1 VRTVR
6 VGPLLGLTAQAA
18 LLLILS
24 RVVGLST
31 LGWLVG
37 LGFGVA
43 TCGLLARGLSRSG
56 TPRLGPA
63 DRVTLVRAVLV
74 GGVAALTADVM
85 VDVPVALVV
94 SISAVAMVLDNVDGR
109 IARRT
114 ASTSAL
120 GARFDMEVDAFL
132 ILVLSAYVA
141 RSIGIWVLAIGLA
154 RYVYGAAGWVLP
166 WLREPVPARYW
177 AKVVAAI
184 QAVVLTIAAA
194 GVLPIRLVE
203 GALVVSLGLLAES
216 FGHDARW
223 QWRHRRASSLT
234 RTPLRRVVSYA
245 ATGGALGMLW
255 FALVAPNQV
264 GALSVGALARIPL
277 EGLVLVAVAVVLPA
291 RPRRILA
298 LVVGMVLGV
307 LALVKVLDLGYY
319 YELDRPFNPVIDW
332 GNLVPA
338 IGVVRDSIGSFW
350 TDVAV
355 VLVGLFLASVLVLMT
370 WAVVRLTGLTARHR
384 IESVRVVTALGVV
397 WVVCAAFGIQVA
409 SGAPI
414 ASTSA
419 VALARDQVD
428 QVRAAV
434 RDEHTFGA
442 TIAHDPYGH
451 AAGQDLLTGL
461 RGKDVLFVFV
471 ESYGKVAVQGSAFSP
486 QVDAVLNDGTASL
499 QADGWSSRSAF
510 LTSPTFGGIS
520 WLAHSTFQSGLW
532 IDNQARYD
540 EVVAS
545 NRFTLSGAFK
555 RAGWRT
561 VSDIPSDNWAWPVG
575 RSFYHYDKMY
585 DARNVPFNGP
595 RFSYARIPDQYT
607 LSVFQQRELAKP
619 HPPLMAEID
628 LVSSHTPW
636 TPLPHLLPW
645 DQLGNGSIYED
656 MMSETSKSVLWQNP
670 SKVKAAYGR
679 SIQYSMSALI
689 SFVQTFHDKNLVMVL
704 LGDHQPATIVSGTGA
719 SHDVP
724 ISIIAHDP
732 KVLDQISTWGWT
744 NGLLPSPAAPVL
756 PMDQFRDRFLT
767 AYSR

>member
-1 VRTVR
+1 MRTVR
-6 VGPLLGLTAQAA
+6 VGPMIGLVAQVA
-18 LLLILS
+18 LLAVLS
-24 RVVGLST
+24 GTVGLSS

-37 LGFGVA
+37 L
-43 TCGLLARGLSRSG
+43 TCSVGTYALLVGGLNRAQS
-56 TPRLGPA
+56 PALGPA
-63 DRVTLVRAVLV
+63 DRVTLARAALV
-74 GGVAALTADVM
+74 GGVAALTADALES
-85 VDVPVALVV
+85 VPVALVV
-94 SISAVAMVLDNVDGR
+94 TMSAVALVLDNVDGR

-114 ASTSAL
+114 GTTSAL

-132 ILVLSAYVA
+132 IFVLSVYVS
-141 RSIGIWVLAIGLA
+141 RSVGIWVLAIGLA
-154 RYVYGAAGWVLP
+154 RYAYVAAGCFLP
-166 WLREPVPARYW
+166 WLREPVPSRYW

-184 QAVVLTIAAA
+184 QGVVLTIAAS
-194 GVLPIRLVE
+194 GVLPVRLVE
-203 GALVVSLGLLAES
+203 VALLIALALLAES
-216 FGHDARW
+216 FGHDVQW
-223 QWRHRRASSLT
+223 QWRHRHECSLARA
-234 RTPLRRVVSYA
+234 PVRRVLSYA
-245 ATGGALGMLW
+245 ATGAALFLIW
-255 FALVAPNQV
+255 FALVVPNQL
-264 GALSVGALARIPL
+264 GDFSLGALARIPL
-277 EGLVLVAVAVVLPA
+277 EGLALVAVAVVLPP
-291 RPRRILA
+291 RPRRTLA
-298 LVVGMVLGV
+298 VVVGIVLGV
-307 LALVKVLDLGYY
+307 LALVKILDLGYY

-338 IGVVRDSIGSFW
+338 IGVVRDSIGPLL

-355 VLVGLFLASVLVLMT
+355 VLVGLFFVAVLVLVT

-384 IESVRVVTALGVV
+384 IESVRVITSLGVV
-397 WVVCAAFGIQVA
+397 WVLCAAFGIQVA
-409 SGAPI
+409 AGAPI

-428 QVRAAV
+428 EVRAAV
-434 RDEHTFGA
+434 KDEHTFGS
-442 TIAHDPYGH
+442 TISHDPYSH
-451 AAGQDLLTGL
+451 AAGRDLLTGL

-471 ESYGKVAVQGSAFSP
+471 ESYGKVAVQGSSFSP
-486 QVDAVLNDGTASL
+486 QVDAVLNSGTASL

-545 NRFTLSGAFK
+545 TRFTLSGAFK

-561 VSDIPSDNWAWPVG
+561 VSDIPSDDWVWPVG
-575 RSFYHYDKMY
+575 SSFYHYDTMY

-636 TPLPHLLPW
+636 TPLPHMLPW
-645 DQLGNGSIYED
+645 NQLGNGSVYED

-670 SKVKAAYGR
+670 SKVKAAYGQ

-689 SFVQTFHDKNLVMVL
+689 SFVQTFHDNNLVMVL
-704 LGDHQPATIVSGTGA
+704 LGDHQPATIVSGSGA

-732 KVLDQISTWGWT
+732 KVMDQISAWGWT
-744 NGLLPSPAAPVL
+744 DGLLPSTTAPVL